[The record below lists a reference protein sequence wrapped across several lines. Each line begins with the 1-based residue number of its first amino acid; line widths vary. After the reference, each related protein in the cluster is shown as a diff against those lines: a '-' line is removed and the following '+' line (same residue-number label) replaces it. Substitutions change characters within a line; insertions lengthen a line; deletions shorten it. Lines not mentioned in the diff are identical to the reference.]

1 MQQTVFLISSSWLYL
16 NLQQNLKGL
25 LGFVGHL
32 RRKCSRKQFFS
43 AAVRRWKWE
52 FQLTKVNFGVLR
64 SESVKRCPLRA
75 SMRQLLTSE
84 LISKALWVGE
94 TACPGICGGK
104 KKKKKSHI
112 ALSLPLCLL
121 SLPLRTDRS
130 FDSGSKFTS
139 QTCWEAGERSDG
151 KAFLHFKDPERL
163 PDSLSKI
170 LRLIIN
176 LLFFFFFCTAVA
188 VKRAQRHRGW
198 RRESYRRQI
207 CMRQLAGLTF
217 LQRERLFKQWRREE
231 EWNLSPLHT
240 SSNTERFFCVGWGFI
255 HNVCNGPFNDSVT
268 QMSLIWS
275 RSYDHT

>member
-1 MQQTVFLISSSWLYL
+1 M
-16 NLQQNLKGL
+16 
-25 LGFVGHL
+25 
-32 RRKCSRKQFFS
+32 
-43 AAVRRWKWE
+43 
-52 FQLTKVNFGVLR
+52 TKVNFGVLR
-64 SESVKRCPLRA
+64 SESVKRSPLRA

-94 TACPGICGGK
+94 TACPGICGRK

-176 LLFFFFFCTAVA
+176 LLFFFFFLHSCGCETSAEAPGVEERELQETNLYEATGWPNFFTEGAIVQTVTARRR
-188 VKRAQRHRGW
+188 VKFITAAHVFKYRALLLCR
-198 RRESYRRQI
+198 
-207 CMRQLAGLTF
+207 M
-217 LQRERLFKQWRREE
+217 
-231 EWNLSPLHT
+231 
-240 SSNTERFFCVGWGFI
+240 GF
-255 HNVCNGPFNDSVT
+255 HS
-268 QMSLIWS
+268 
-275 RSYDHT
+275 